1 MNYKFEPVKIEA
13 DIEIVEET
21 NELKEIAASIVNFP
35 EHKTPDLLFFSG
47 IFVSSGENL
56 NHAYFMPSE
65 LIKAAPTID
74 HKAIDIEHQESEIIG
89 HIYSSKFTGV
99 DGNELDVNELSDMD
113 SKELDKMDIDVI
125 IAGILYKSRFPE
137 LSKEVTEGK
146 WKLSMET
153 YFQDYDIKIGNVIM
167 SRKEAEALGFA
178 NEIIGKLA
186 KILKKGKEIAKGEV
200 SRVLRSLL
208 FSGCGVVKN
217 PANPRSII
225 LETAKKQTNKNE
237 GAEIVIDLDKLDG
250 TQSDDNL
257 VAKEKVKD
265 GVGKKKEGEGEEEAD
280 IDIVDVRKNT
290 SVGICVSFKKR
301 VIDATF
307 KGPDVKVIHENWCT
321 LYDKSCTSSSR
332 DVTDP
337 NCLRRKA
344 EKKAKNYVESKL
356 KELKSRDKRS
366 VLLSELEL
374 VLKDVKK

>member
-1 MNYKFEPVKIEA
+1 VNYKFEPVRIEA

-74 HKAIDIEHQESEIIG
+74 HKALDIEHQEDQIVG
-89 HIYSSKFTGV
+89 HIYDSKFV
-99 DGNELDVNELSDMD
+99 DNAGNLLDLNETANMNTSELN
-113 SKELDKMDIDVI
+113 KMNIDVM

-137 LSKEVTEGK
+137 LAKEISEGK

-153 YFQDYDIKIGNVIM
+153 YFQDYDIKIGEVVM

-178 NEIIGKLA
+178 NEIIGRLA
-186 KILKKGKEIAKGEV
+186 KILKNGKEVAKGEV
-200 SRVLRSLL
+200 SRVLRDLL
-208 FSGCGVVKN
+208 FSGCGVVKH

-225 LETAKKQTNKNE
+225 LETAKKQKNTNK
-237 GAEIVIDLDKLDG
+237 GADIIIDLDELDNTKSYNG
-250 TQSDDNL
+250 I
-257 VAKEKVKD
+257 K
-265 GVGKKKEGEGEEEAD
+265 EGEEEAD
-280 IDIVDVRKNT
+280 ISVEDVRAQT

-301 VIDATF
+301 IIDATYE
-307 KGPDVKVIHENWCT
+307 GPDVKIIHENWCT

-337 NCLRRKA
+337 NCLKRQA
-344 EKKAKNYVESKL
+344 AKKAKNYVESKL
-356 KELKSRDKRS
+356 KELRSKDKRKS
-366 VLLSELEL
+366 LLSELET
-374 VLKDVKK
+374 VLKDIKK

>member
-1 MNYKFEPVKIEA
+1 VNYKFEPVILEA

-65 LIKAAPTID
+65 LVKAAPTID

-89 HIYSSKFTGV
+89 HIYDSKFIDKGGNLLDLNEV
-99 DGNELDVNELSDMD
+99 INMNANELN
-113 SKELDKMDIDVI
+113 KMDIDVM

-153 YFQDYDIKIGNVIM
+153 YFQDFSIKVGDVIM
-167 SRKEAEALGFA
+167 SRKEAEALGYA
-178 NEIIGKLA
+178 NEIVGKLA
-186 KILKKGKEIAKGEV
+186 KILKRGKEIAKGEV
-200 SRVLRSLL
+200 SRVLHDLL

-217 PANPRSII
+217 PANPRSVI
-225 LETAKKQTNKNE
+225 LETAKRQTEKNK
-237 GAEIVIDLDKLDG
+237 GADEIIIDLDKLDNI
-250 TQSDDNL
+250 QSDDNL

-265 GVGKKKEGEGEEEAD
+265 NIVKKTDEEEAD
-280 IDIVDVRKNT
+280 INVEDVRSQT

-301 VIDATF
+301 IIDATYE
-307 KGPDVKVIHENWCT
+307 GPDVKIIHENWCT
-321 LYDKSCTSSSR
+321 LYDKACTSSSR

-337 NCLRRKA
+337 NCLRRQV
-344 EKKAKNYVESKL
+344 EKQAKNYVESKL

-366 VLLSELEL
+366 TLLSELEL

>member
-1 MNYKFEPVKIEA
+1 VDYKFEPIKLEA
-13 DIEIVEET
+13 DIKIEKET
-21 NELKEIAASIVNFP
+21 PELRKAMASVVNFP

-47 IFVSSGENL
+47 IFVSSGANL
-56 NHAYFMPSE
+56 NNAYFMPSE
-65 LIKAAPTID
+65 MIKAANTINN
-74 HKAIDIEHQESEIIG
+74 KAIDIEHQESEIIG
-89 HIYSSKFTGV
+89 HIYDSKFV
-99 DGNELDVNELSDMD
+99 DRNGNLLDLNEIVNMGADELNKMDMD
-113 SKELDKMDIDVI
+113 VM

-137 LSKEVTEGK
+137 LSKEVAEGK

-186 KILKKGKEIAKGEV
+186 KILKKGKEIAEGEV

-237 GAEIVIDLDKLDG
+237 GDEIIIDLDKLDN
-250 TQSDDNL
+250 TKSDDNI
-257 VAKEKVKD
+257 VAKEEVKD
-265 GVGKKKEGEGEEEAD
+265 DISKKKEEEEEAD
-280 IDIVDVRKNT
+280 ISVEDVRSQT

-301 VIDATF
+301 VIDATYE
-307 KGPDVKVIHENWCT
+307 GPDVKVIHENWCT

-337 NCLRRKA
+337 NCLKRQA
-344 EKKAKNYVESKL
+344 EKQAKNYIESKL
-356 KELKSRDKRS
+356 KELRSKDKRKT
-366 VLLSELEL
+366 LLSELET
-374 VLKDVKK
+374 VLRDVKK